1 MCFSKEGGIRMNRAE
16 LVEHVAQAT
25 GQPKSEVTRTLSAL
39 VYTVTAALAKGDKVT
54 LVGFGTFERR
64 MRKARTGRNPRTLA
78 PLKIAAARVPAFR
91 AGKELEDIVNGRTKQ
106 PTLVLAK
113 PKASKPK
120 SAKKAASKPAKKAS
134 KPAKKPAAK
143 KAGKKR

>member
-1 MCFSKEGGIRMNRAE
+1 MNRAE
-16 LVEHVAQAT
+16 LVESVAKAT

-39 VYTVTAALAKGDKVT
+39 IHTVTGALSKGDKVT

-78 PLKIAAARVPAFR
+78 PLKIAPAKVPAFR
-91 AGKELEDIVNGRTKQ
+91 AGKELKDIVKGRSKQ

-113 PKASKPK
+113 PKA
-120 SAKKAASKPAKKAS
+120 AAKPAKKAAA
-134 KPAKKPAAK
+134 KPAKKAAKPAKKAAK
-143 KAGKKR
+143 KGKKR